1 MQNRGKGKIMS
12 INKNTQAEH
21 SSNPPEILPVIPT
34 IDVVVFPHMVVPLLI
49 LDEKIIK
56 GIDSAMQGSK
66 KILLLAARPQA
77 EGYHGPIGIHDLYKV
92 GTMGNIMRVMQL
104 PEGGIK
110 ILTQGICKA
119 NVDEILSDQELLQA
133 SVRLDQTIASKE
145 PNEQVDHH
153 LKRLFALVDKIATSG
168 RIFSPD
174 FQAIVSQVHDPERV
188 ADFILSH
195 LNLSIQQAQSLLEKE
210 TLASLLEGIYDHLH
224 NEFEMTNVQEKIK
237 SNTRESINRS
247 QREYYLREQ
256 LKAIQKELG
265 EESENENEDL
275 AQKVTTLPLSEEA
288 RLEAQRQLRRLE
300 KTPADSMEATVLRN
314 HLEWLI
320 GMPWGIVTQ
329 DNSDIIQAKEILDK
343 NHYGLEE
350 VKDRILDFLSVRF
363 LKQDCFT
370 PILCL
375 AGPPGV
381 GKTSLGKSIADS
393 LNRKFGRLSLG
404 GVYDESEIR
413 GHRRTY
419 VGALPGRFI
428 QAIRKAGSNN
438 PILVIDEIDKIG
450 ASNRGDPSAALLEV
464 LDPEQNNAFYDNYL
478 GVHFDLSKI
487 MFIATANDLSTIP
500 GPLRDRMEI
509 IQLSGYTHEEKLEIG
524 RQHIIPRS
532 LKNTGLEGK
541 GIEFNTDVLSN
552 IVSGYTREAGVRE
565 MERTLQKLCAKYARA
580 LVEKKG
586 AVEFTKEN
594 LQDFLGPRKISQEHL
609 SLINKIGVTN
619 GLAWTPYGGDV
630 LQVEAVLMPGSGKLL
645 LTGQLGSVMK
655 ESAQAAMTY
664 VKARAEHFSV
674 DKNKFKNFDLHIHL
688 PAGSIPKDGPS
699 AGITLLSSILSAFTG
714 RAIKGDYAMTGE
726 LNLQGEVLPIGGLKE
741 KILAAKQNG
750 VKNVIIPK
758 SNQKD
763 LVGLDYLARDISI
776 FLVQR
781 VEEVLQYVL
790 MPK

>member
-56 GIDSAMQGSK
+56 GIDQAMQGSK
-66 KILLLAARPQA
+66 KVLLLAAKPQT

-119 NVDEILSDQELLQA
+119 NVEEILSDQELLQA
-133 SVRLDQTIASKE
+133 SVHLDQTVPSKE
-145 PNEQVDHH
+145 PNEHVDHH
-153 LKRLFALVDKIATSG
+153 LKRLFALVDKIAASG

-195 LNLSIQQAQSLLEKE
+195 LNVSIQQAQALLEKTSLE
-210 TLASLLEGIYDHLH
+210 ALLEGIYDHLH
-224 NEFEMTNVQEKIK
+224 NEFEMTNVQEKIR

-265 EESENENEDL
+265 EEADNENEEL
-275 AQKVTTLPLSEEA
+275 AQKVTTLPLTDEA

-314 HLEWLI
+314 HLEWLL
-320 GMPWGIVTQ
+320 GMPWGITTQ
-329 DNSDIIQAKEILDK
+329 DSSNIIQAKEILDK
-343 NHYGLEE
+343 HHYGLDE

-363 LKQDCFT
+363 LKQDCYT

-381 GKTSLGKSIADS
+381 GKTSLGKSIADC
-393 LNRKFGRLSLG
+393 LCRKFGRLSLG

-428 QAIRKAGSNN
+428 QAIRKAGSSN

-450 ASNRGDPSAALLEV
+450 MSNRGDPSAALLEV
-464 LDPEQNNAFYDNYL
+464 LDPEQNHSFYDNYL
-478 GVHFDLSKI
+478 GVHFDLSKT

-524 RQHIIPRS
+524 RQHLVPRS

-541 GIEFNTDVLSN
+541 GIEFNTDVLSD
-552 IVSGYTREAGVRE
+552 IVLGYTREAGVRE

-594 LQDFLGPRKISQEHL
+594 LQDFLGPRKISQDNISL
-609 SLINKIGVTN
+609 SNKIGVTN

-763 LVGLDYLARDISI
+763 LVGLDVLARDISI